1 MSQPKLSVQP
11 CPHPKVS
18 RVYIRVAGQPVRQC
32 AVRCLNQSGLV
43 IKTDM
48 RLPRGEQV
56 ELAFFRLHTPQLV
69 KVVRRSA
76 YVVRAADTGIAMLF
90 FLRRTPRP

>member
-1 MSQPKLSVQP
+1 
-11 CPHPKVS
+11 
-18 RVYIRVAGQPVRQC
+18 
-32 AVRCLNQSGLV
+32 
-43 IKTDM
+43 M